1 MAEIEK
7 KKKKGV
13 QAIIWRDNSDRYRM
27 LVCQKF
33 LTGHCTLT
41 TCPLA
46 HPGVRDAAPVSR
58 TNNDFILPPVD
69 MSEPRT
75 SYKPL
80 FLYSF
85 IPFSF
90 YTFTLSPFH
99 PFTLH
104 PFTLHPFT
112 PPKGDIRQTSR
123 REQKA
128 PSRQCVSRLRCL
140 PRHLRERTI
149 MLQVP
154 RVRTALHSRDHSGY
168 VPPRKRTL
176 HILRSL
182 RSLRS
187 INVTCHSPRQVGR
200 TPRCIL

>member
-1 MAEIEK
+1 MADLKKLKLKRRLLLNQKEEQDEDNEMSITDKIIMAEIEK

-99 PFTLH
+99 PSSFH
-104 PFTLHPFT
+104 PPSFHPT
-112 PPKGDIRQTSR
+112 QR
-123 REQKA
+123 
-128 PSRQCVSRLRCL
+128 
-140 PRHLRERTI
+140 
-149 MLQVP
+149 
-154 RVRTALHSRDHSGY
+154 
-168 VPPRKRTL
+168 
-176 HILRSL
+176 
-182 RSLRS
+182 
-187 INVTCHSPRQVGR
+187 
-200 TPRCIL
+200 